1 MHALRRR
8 LSAPTAVFW
17 GLVLVFGAWMT
28 HRYRTEWFLVA
39 DDWTM
44 LGSRVE
50 HWRLFGFD
58 DFLLRRHNEHL
69 MGGMTLWNWALAEIF
84 GLRNYTPW
92 VITVQIGNAFV
103 SWVTYRFM
111 KRLDVPAVAAAS
123 MAPLLM
129 IWGPFITVAYWA
141 PEAIFTI
148 CLALVMLHFWLV
160 SSDTNSVRRD
170 IAGAGASILAIFIHS
185 VCAAVLPVLLAS
197 LMVRRRWKSLAISSI
212 PLALYGLWYATY
224 QRRQPSN
231 RWLDNVEEEVWQDR
245 SLGLFVTFTW
255 KTLSRVVW
263 PHSSLTAAMVLVA
276 FVTAGAVVCFRR
288 GGQQRLMMIAAIAAA
303 SIYMFGF
310 TWSRG
315 YVTVE
320 VFQEDPPSRYAAV
333 VGLLLIPI
341 AAVPIGV
348 LFRRV
353 SDMLRAVRPAGVTVG
368 VLALMLVIAV
378 NARQRADS
386 DPNMMPGAYLFRA
399 RVLGVASDPAL
410 PTYPP
415 DEFVFGEL
423 WTADLVFDDILHF
436 KRNGWL

>member
-8 LSAPTAVFW
+8 PSAPTAVFW

-69 MGGMTLWNWALAEIF
+69 MGGMTLWNWGLAEIF
-84 GLRNYTPW
+84 GLRDYTPW

-103 SWVTYRFM
+103 SWVAYRFM
-111 KRLDVPAVAAAS
+111 RRLDIPAIVAAS
-123 MAPLLM
+123 MAPFLM

-170 IAGAGASILAIFIHS
+170 IAGAGASTLAIFIHS

-197 LMVRRRWKSLAISSI
+197 LIVRRRWRSLSISSV
-212 PLALYGLWYATY
+212 PLVLYGLWFVSY
-224 QRRQPSN
+224 QRLQPSN
-231 RWLDNVEEEVWQDR
+231 RWLTEIEPDTWQER
-245 SLGLFVTFTW
+245 SVGLFFTFGW
-255 KTLSRVVW
+255 KTLSRMVW
-263 PHSSLTAAMVLVA
+263 PHSSFLAALTIAMLVA
-276 FVTAGAVVCFRR
+276 CGAVVCIRR
-288 GGQQRLMMIAAIAAA
+288 GGEQRFLVTAALFAALV
-303 SIYMFGF
+303 YMFGF

-315 YVTVE
+315 FVTEE
-320 VFQEDPPSRYAAV
+320 VFKQDPPSRYAAV
-333 VGLLLIPI
+333 VGLLLLPI
-341 AAVPIGV
+341 AAVPLGM
-348 LFRRV
+348 LTRRA
-353 SDMLRAVRPAGVTVG
+353 SERLRSVRPAGLAIGGLLV
-368 VLALMLVIAV
+368 VLAISV

-386 DPNMMPGAYLFRA
+386 DTDMMTVADTFRD
-399 RVLGVASDPAL
+399 RVVAVASDPAL

-415 DEFVFGEL
+415 DDFVFGEMWL
-423 WTADLVFDDILHF
+423 VDLVFDDVARF
-436 KRNGWL
+436 KRNGWF